1 MKTNLHVYQN
11 DKRFR
16 SLTSTNCNPAFLD
29 SKHNL
34 NRLLLSIQFHTTNS
48 QSVSQYMLLWSIL
61 PCRNTDTVCLCTV
74 PFSLNGF
81 VPQHALLESLA
92 EDPLRL
98 ISLRL
103 LSQLGEKQ
111 DKETM
116 WQSISTIWRAS
127 APKTKST
134 SSWDETTTNTAHHLV
149 ALWQMHRTLQHGG
162 KELKILRQ
170 YVNMPW
176 LHP

>member
-1 MKTNLHVYQN
+1 MSVKMTKDSGLLHQQTAIQHFYIPCTT
-11 DKRFR
+11 
-16 SLTSTNCNPAFLD
+16 LTVCFSVSNFIPQT
-29 SKHNL
+29 
-34 NRLLLSIQFHTTNS
+34 
-48 QSVSQYMLLWSIL
+48 VSQYMLLWSIL

-127 APKTKST
+127 APKMKST
-134 SSWDETTTNTAHHLV
+134 SSWDETTTNAAHSPSCPLTN
-149 ALWQMHRTLQHGG
+149 APNIATWR
-162 KELKILRQ
+162 
-170 YVNMPW
+170 
-176 LHP
+176 

>member
-1 MKTNLHVYQN
+1 MKKDFHVYQN

-16 SLTSTNCNPAFLD
+16 SLTSTNSKPAFLD
-29 SKHNL
+29 SMYNL
-34 NRLLLSIQFHTTNS
+34 NRLLLSIQFHTTN
-48 QSVSQYMLLWSIL
+48 SQYMLLWSIL

-111 DKETM
+111 DKEMM

-127 APKTKST
+127 AKKDEIYLKLG
-134 SSWDETTTNTAHHLV
+134 WDHN
-149 ALWQMHRTLQHGG
+149 QHCTFT
-162 KELKILRQ
+162 
-170 YVNMPW
+170 
-176 LHP
+176 